1 MRRAFLRTITSAALG
16 AGALAV
22 ATGASSFL
30 AACVGTDEDGD
41 STTGKRVTL
50 ATRAELRS
58 GPSFTNA
65 LGWSFT
71 LTKVQISSG
80 ALYYFDGEPL
90 EPVARAPAR
99 PPVGSLLLGVAHAH
113 PGHYKEG
120 NAKGEMLEAASYDL
134 VAGAATLG
142 TGEGVS
148 GLFRSARFTYQSPAA
163 GALASEMGAAVV
175 IVEGSATKDG
185 VTRAFRLVGLAD
197 DVLDAEGEPVLDGC
211 VFEEIDVEDDGTVTV
226 GIDPSVWLDQA
237 DLSGLPEGSVPVEV
251 AREDVVHLAFA
262 RGLKKSTACHFSF
275 S

>member
-1 MRRAFLRTITSAALG
+1 MRRTFLRTIGSAALG
-16 AGALAV
+16 AGLSAV
-22 ATGASSFL
+22 ATAGSAFL

-58 GPSFTNA
+58 GASFTNA
-65 LGWSFT
+65 LGWAFT

-90 EPVARAPAR
+90 ESVARAPSPSPA
-99 PPVGSLLLGVAHAH
+99 SSFFLGVAHAH

-134 VAGAATLG
+134 VEGPATLG

-148 GLFRSARFTYQSPAA
+148 GVFRSARFTYQSPAA
-163 GALASEMGAAVV
+163 GALASQMGSAVA
-175 IVEGSATKDG
+175 IVEGSAAKDG
-185 VTRAFRLVGLAD
+185 VTKTFRLVALLE
-197 DVLDAEGEPVLDGC
+197 DVLDAEGEPVLEGC
-211 VFEEIDVEDDGTVTV
+211 VFDEVDVEADGTVV
-226 GIDPSVWLDQA
+226 VKIDPAVWLDQA
-237 DLSGLPEGSVPVEV
+237 ELGGLPDGAAPAEVP
-251 AREDVVHLAFA
+251 RGDVVHLAFA

-275 S
+275 A